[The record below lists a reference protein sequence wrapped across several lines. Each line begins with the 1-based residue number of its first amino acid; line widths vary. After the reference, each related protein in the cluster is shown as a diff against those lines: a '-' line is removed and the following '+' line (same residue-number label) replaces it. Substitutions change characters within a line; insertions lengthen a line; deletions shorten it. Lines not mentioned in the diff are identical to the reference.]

1 MSNQETPM
9 LVLSKIVD
17 KHIDKLELLEKIALG
32 IFGIG
37 ILIFYTNAI
46 VYVMAFGGIILSMNY
61 FLLAFRTYK
70 FEDSHESESMLQ
82 SQGMILFLSK
92 LNYLAFSIGS
102 NGLFFA
108 LAGIAGSK
116 TMILVS
122 FFTLVI
128 STGFLIGS
136 KSWQENHVLGKGLL
150 IRNLLFL
157 LALGAVLVI

>member
-17 KHIDKLELLEKIALG
+17 KQIEKIELLEKIALG
-32 IFGIG
+32 IFGLG

-46 VYVMAFGGIILSMNY
+46 VYVMAFGGILLSMSY

-70 FEDSHESESMLQ
+70 FEDSQESESILQ

-102 NGLFFA
+102 VGLLFA
-108 LAGIAGSK
+108 IASIAGSEK
-116 TMILVS
+116 MVS
-122 FFTLVI
+122 ISIITLVT
-128 STGFLIGS
+128 STGFLIAS

-150 IRNLLFL
+150 IRNMLFL
-157 LALGAVLVI
+157 IALGMTLLV